1 MLRASSARKGVAQAP
16 KPDMKVPMKD
26 HTPLAASPANVAFIG
41 LGVMGGAMARH
52 LGHAG
57 HNLTIYNRTTTRAE
71 AWQTANA
78 DITVR
83 VASSPADA
91 ADGADVVITCVG
103 NDDDLADVV
112 LSPNGAFSTLRRG
125 ALFIDHTTVSARIAR
140 QIAVEGRDK
149 ELLCV
154 DAPVTGGQPGAEN
167 GTLAIMC
174 GGSAKAVDAARPVL
188 EAYAKRVVHV
198 GKSGAGQTAKMANQM
213 CIAGATAGL
222 AEAIRFAQLAHLDLD
237 KVFEAI
243 SGGAAQSWQ
252 MDNRFHTMAKDEFDF
267 GLAVDLMRKDLGL
280 AMDEARTIGASVPVT
295 ALVDQFYV
303 DIQAMGH
310 GREDT
315 SALIRRLP
323 RRKATK

>member
-1 MLRASSARKGVAQAP
+1 MSE
-16 KPDMKVPMKD
+16 
-26 HTPLAASPANVAFIG
+26 PLNVSFLG

-52 LGHAG
+52 LGKAG
-57 HNLTIYNRTTTRAE
+57 HRLTIYNRTATRAE
-71 AWQTANA
+71 AWQAANPGLA
-78 DITVR
+78 TR
-83 VASSPADA
+83 VASSPAEA
-91 ADGADVVITCVG
+91 AEGADVVITCVG

-112 LSPNGAFSTLRRG
+112 LSPTGAFSTLRRG

-154 DAPVTGGQPGAEN
+154 DAPVTGGQSGAEN
-167 GTLAIMC
+167 GTLSIMC
-174 GGSAKAVDAARPVL
+174 GGSAKAVDAARTIL
-188 EAYAKRVVHV
+188 AAYAKRVVHV

-213 CIAGATAGL
+213 CIAGTIAGL
-222 AEAIRFAQLAHLDLD
+222 SEAIRFCQIARLDLD

-252 MDNRFHTMAKDEFDF
+252 MDNRWHTAAKDEFDF
-267 GLAVDLMRKDLGL
+267 GFAIDWMRKDLGL
-280 AMDEARTIGASVPVT
+280 AIEEARNLGASVPTT
-295 ALVDQFYV
+295 ALIDQFYADV
-303 DIQAMGH
+303 QALGG

-323 RRKATK
+323 RRGSEKGSPA